1 MANYFPD
8 ETMTFVE
15 VSLFFINSE
24 YLLIK
29 NIVDQAGAILGNPQ
43 LALWH
48 SFANEAPEDPNVR
61 SYLKKIMK
69 CVKGKE

>member
-15 VSLFFINSE
+15 VFLFFLKSTLNI
-24 YLLIK
+24 LLIK
-29 NIVDQAGAILGNPQ
+29 NIFYQAGAILGNPQ

-48 SFANEAPEDPNVR
+48 SFANEAPEDPNVG
-61 SYLKKIMK
+61 SL
-69 CVKGKE
+69 